1 MAKKKNVKK
10 KNRRLFTKFLNFVM
24 VMAAALLLIQLFNLN
39 LLPTKYFVLV
49 VALVII
55 LVLIVLLIS
64 NFKGKTVFTR
74 LLVIFLA
81 LCMSVGLCVGNYYV
95 YKTSSVFYDVTN
107 ISSRKATTTSVIV
120 LNSSSYSD
128 IKDLKS
134 KKIGVLSEQD
144 KGTKRVLKKMNTY
157 GISTVSY
164 DNMFEM
170 VDALN
175 NSQVDAIIMNENY
188 RGILHETDGYFN
200 FNTETKY
207 IYQDVYYTKRDSTDN
222 PSDPVSNITQDTFTI
237 LISGTDSYG
246 GLDENGR
253 SDANMLLTVNP
264 KTHRILMTSIPRDYY
279 VDMVCNDNA
288 CAEGAKDKLTHT
300 GLHGVKSVEKTIE
313 SVLGITINYNIRI
326 NFSSVTN
333 LVNAMGGID
342 LDITDEDTCEVFY
355 VNGQPGLSV
364 GHHENVDGETALA
377 FARER
382 YAYAIGDN
390 QRVKNQ
396 QKVFKAML
404 KKAISASMIMN
415 YSKFMDAISI
425 AFETNLSD
433 DEIASFVRYE
443 INEQPKWKMESYA
456 ISGESSMEFSYE
468 SQSYASV
475 TIQDEYKNEIAKK
488 KIQAIIDGK
497 KAKSVKTDEVTV
509 TNTQN
514 DLSSYYPG
522 YSSDDSSSY
531 DYSQDYSY
539 DYDNDYTYDDN
550 QYDYSYDNSYSD
562 ESYYYDENGGY

>member
-1 MAKKKNVKK
+1 MANKKNVKK
-10 KNRRLFTKFLNFVM
+10 KNRRPFTKFLNFVM
-24 VMAAALLLIQLFNLN
+24 VMAAALLLIQIFNLN

-55 LVLIVLLIS
+55 LVLLVLLVS
-64 NFKGKTVFTR
+64 NFKGKTVLTR

-107 ISSRKATTTSVIV
+107 IASRKATTTSVIV
-120 LNSSSYSD
+120 LNTSSYSD

-134 KKIGVLSEQD
+134 KKIGVLSEED
-144 KGTKRVLKKMNTY
+144 KGTKRVLKKMNKY
-157 GISTVSY
+157 GISTIGY
-164 DNMFEM
+164 DNVFEM

-207 IYQDVYYTKRDSTDN
+207 IYQDVYYTKRDASDN
-222 PSDPVSNITQDTFTI
+222 ASDPVSNITQDTFTI

-279 VDMVCNDNA
+279 VTMVCNDNA
-288 CAEGAKDKLTHT
+288 CEEGAKDKLTHT

-404 KKAISASMIMN
+404 KKALSASMIMN
-415 YSKFMDAISI
+415 YSKFMDAISV

-456 ISGESSMEFSYE
+456 ISGESSLEFSYE
-468 SQSYASV
+468 SQAYASV
-475 TIQDEYKNEIAKK
+475 TLQDEYKNEIAKQ

-497 KAKSVKTDEVTV
+497 KAKSVKSDEITV

-522 YSSDDSSSY
+522 YESSSDDSSYY
-531 DYSQDYSY
+531 DYNT
-539 DYDNDYTYDDN
+539 DYDSQYTYDDSS
-550 QYDYSYDNSYSD
+550 QYDYSYDNGGYD
-562 ESYYYDENGGY
+562 ENTYYDENGY

>member
-1 MAKKKNVKK
+1 MANKKSVKK
-10 KNRRLFTKFLNFVM
+10 KNRRPFTKFLNFIM
-24 VMAAALLLIQLFNLN
+24 VMASALLLIQIYNLN
-39 LLPTKYFVLV
+39 LLPMKYFTLV
-49 VALVII
+49 VALIVI
-55 LVLIVLLIS
+55 LVLLVLLIS

-107 ISSRKATTTSVIV
+107 ISSRKAHTTSVIV
-120 LNSSSYSD
+120 LNTSSYSD

-134 KKIGVLSEQD
+134 KTIGVMSEED
-144 KGTKRVLKKMNTY
+144 KGTKRVLKKMNKY
-157 GISTVSY
+157 GVSTVSY
-164 DNMFEM
+164 DNVFEM

-175 NSQVDAIIMNENY
+175 DSKVDAIIMNENY
-188 RGILHETDGYFN
+188 RGILHESEDYFN

-207 IYQDVYYTKRDSTDN
+207 IYQDVYYTKRDATEN
-222 PSDPVSNITQDTFTI
+222 PSDPVSDITQDTFTI
-237 LISGTDSYG
+237 LVSGTDSYG

-313 SVLGITINYNIRI
+313 SVLGVTINYNIRI

-404 KKAISASMIMN
+404 KKALSASMIMN
-415 YSKFMDAISI
+415 YSKFMDAISV

-456 ISGESSMEFSYE
+456 ISGESSMEYSYE
-468 SQSYASV
+468 SQAYASV
-475 TIQDEYKNEIAKK
+475 TIQDEYKNEIAKQ

-497 KAKSVKTDEVTV
+497 KAKSVKSDEVTV

-539 DYDNDYTYDDN
+539 DYDNDYTYDDSQDYDYN
-550 QYDYSYDNSYSD
+550 SYDYS
-562 ESYYYDENGGY
+562 YDENGGY